1 MTMNGLRRG
10 KGKSGRDKKR
20 KMSYK
25 YDGMLV
31 LANKYGIA
39 SNDAKAEMFETYDRI
54 RDLSVSG
61 PSLGGAGG
69 YGAVGSFLMNLAR
82 LVGPTSYLPVLGS
95 SSINIPG
102 TSYYSPSI
110 GGNST
115 ASAQA
120 SFGMGELAKYPGF
133 PGGAAPLAAIGAFGL
148 PALMG
153 IGNAFGS
160 LSDEFTVG
168 GMPTGGAAS
177 AVAGSSYIPAV
188 GALTGVS
195 ASAGKYSDIVLPV
208 AGVIGGLGGLVGSLA
223 PYFGPFGVIAGMT
236 GNLTNG
242 YAGAVLSAY
251 QSTTGKIINNADTI
265 LSMKVK
271 NIETVV
277 KQLDAQ
283 GDIVRKMLKTGLEAD
298 SKAVQEM

>member
-1 MTMNGLRRG
+1 
-10 KGKSGRDKKR
+10 
-20 KMSYK
+20 MSYK

-69 YGAVGSFLMNLAR
+69 YGAVGSFLMNMAR
-82 LVGPTSYLPVLGS
+82 LIGPTSYLSVLGS
-95 SSINIPG
+95 SSINVPG
-102 TSYYSPSI
+102 SSYYSSLT
-110 GGNST
+110 GGNATS
-115 ASAQA
+115 SAQS
-120 SFGMGELAKYPGF
+120 SFGLGSLATYPGF
-133 PGGAAPLAAIGAFGL
+133 PGGAASISAIGSLGL
-148 PALMG
+148 SSLLG
-153 IGNAFGS
+153 IGSEYSS
-160 LSDEFTVG
+160 LEG
-168 GMPTGGAAS
+168 IATGGAAS
-177 AVAGSSYIPAV
+177 TVAGSSYIPAV

-208 AGVIGGLGGLVGSLA
+208 AGVVGGLGGIIGSLA
-223 PYFGPFGVIAGMT
+223 PYFGPFGIIAGMT

-242 YAGAVLSAY
+242 YAGAVLNAY
-251 QSTTGKIINNADTI
+251 QTTTGKIINNADTI

-277 KQLDAQ
+277 KQLDVQ

-298 SKAVQEM
+298 SKSVQEM